1 MLVLKRRDGQ
11 WVNIVHASGDVLR
24 IRVQQVG
31 IDGQGRV
38 NLVFDDD
45 AFRFTIER
53 PERIVVADVPSRAL
67 ADRLAELQKRN
78 AV

>member
-45 AFRFTIER
+45 DFRFTIQR
-53 PERIVVADVPSRAL
+53 PERTLAADLPSSGL
-67 ADRLAELQKRN
+67 GDRIPTPQDRK
-78 AV
+78 VI